1 MKDNKNLNKLDV
13 SNFWNFNFINY
24 LLFFI
29 GIIFIAAGY
38 IIMYLGE
45 VNSTQTLVTSP
56 RLLIIGY
63 CIFIPIAIIYK
74 PKKIRGGSS
83 TG

>member
-1 MKDNKNLNKLDV
+1 MSPKDNNSGIFHSWPFGKK
-13 SNFWNFNFINY
+13 NY
-24 LLFFI
+24 LLFLI
-29 GIIFIAAGY
+29 GVLTIVLGY